1 MVFIFIF
8 GDFITRPSH
17 KCIFF
22 NSQTKVGCQMRNRQ
36 SQLALDLYTFHVI
49 RMFLCSNCC
58 QKRASTKVIEAM
70 FYTGGTE
77 HSVLLWEGSAALTVV
92 KRDERE
98 GV

>member
-1 MVFIFIF
+1 MRSGQTQLLCLISLLFMLS
-8 GDFITRPSH
+8 P
-17 KCIFF
+17 CFF
-22 NSQTKVGCQMRNRQ
+22 VRI
-36 SQLALDLYTFHVI
+36 AL
-49 RMFLCSNCC
+49 R
-58 QKRASTKVIEAM
+58 KRASTKVIEAM

>member
-1 MVFIFIF
+1 MVFIYQIEVFTTLQIKTF
-8 GDFITRPSH
+8 FLFLKKGKLSDEKQTITAITPDFSAFYAITR
-17 KCIFF
+17 
-22 NSQTKVGCQMRNRQ
+22 
-36 SQLALDLYTFHVI
+36 
-49 RMFLCSNCC
+49 FLCSNCS
-58 QKRASTKVIEAM
+58 QKKRASTKVIEAM